1 MSVNIQHKLLQ
12 FELPPPE
19 GTWENISRRLDAE
32 FDVSETKASQKI
44 YEANLEAPS
53 FAWQNIMEELDT
65 TESRPEKSSKV
76 VPLFS
81 LRRLAIAAVITG
93 LLMLGGWFVKQSGRS
108 VGVATAITEATP
120 AQPGDDAKKNA
131 NDLIDT
137 QDLSSAVAQL
147 VPRKTVTSEIRQNVQ
162 LTAAYEIESVETTDI
177 EVPEPRTIIK
187 QNPHVIDATEDALVA
202 APSIRD
208 AKGKLIMD
216 MSLLI
221 SQSGNYITVTGP
233 NGEQTR
239 ISSKFARFL
248 SYLNSSNNDKEDYL
262 DFLIRRNY
270 SWKYKF
276 EEWRTKILQ
285 HASFAP
291 SGSNFFDILELKDL
305 IEEGDL

>member
-44 YEANLEAPS
+44 YEADLEAPS
-53 FAWQNIMEELDT
+53 FIWENISATLDT
-65 TESRPEKSSKV
+65 TEARPEQRSKV

-81 LRRLAIAAVITG
+81 IRRLAIAAVITG

-120 AQPGDDAKKNA
+120 QQAGEDAKKNA

-137 QDLSSAVAQL
+137 QDLSSAVTQL
-147 VPRKTVTSEIRQNVQ
+147 VPRKTLTPDSGPNVQ
-162 LTAAYEIESVETTDI
+162 LAAAYEVETLETPDNDI
-177 EVPEPRTIIK
+177 PEPRTITK
-187 QNPHVIDATEDALVA
+187 QNPHVIDARGDAFVA

-208 AKGKLIMD
+208 ASGKLIMD

-305 IEEGDL
+305 IEDTDF